1 MTHRQILEK
10 AVEELSKAGV
20 DEASNDAFV
29 LFEEAFSMNR
39 TGYLI
44 HGSEEAD
51 GNRIRVYEDM
61 IARRA
66 SRIPLQYITGKAYFM
81 GLVFNVTPDV
91 LIPRFD
97 TEILVEEALKYISS
111 DANVLD
117 MCTGSGCIAVSIA
130 HGSGAKVTGADIS
143 KEALKV
149 AKTNRELNN
158 VTNVDFINSDM
169 FEAVNGEFDMIVSNP
184 PYIRTGEVLKLMPEV
199 LEHEPHLAL
208 DGHEDGLF
216 FYEILARDSLRYL
229 KPSGMLIMEIGYD
242 QAEEVSR
249 LLDINNFTDIR
260 VIKDLAGLDRVIC
273 GRRK

>member
-1 MTHRQILEK
+1 
-10 AVEELSKAGV
+10 
-20 DEASNDAFV
+20 
-29 LFEEAFSMNR
+29 MN
-39 TGYLI
+39 
-44 HGSEEAD
+44 
-51 GNRIRVYEDM
+51 
-61 IARRA
+61 
-66 SRIPLQYITGKAYFM
+66 
-81 GLVFNVTPDV
+81 V
-91 LIPRFD
+91 LI
-97 TEILVEEALKYISS
+97 AISLS
-111 DANVLD
+111 VLSRHKPSSVKSNFIQFKIGLMFLDDISADADVLD

>member
-51 GNRIRVYEDM
+51 ENRIRVYEDM
-61 IARRA
+61 IAKRA

-97 TEILVEEALKYISS
+97 TEILVEEALKYISA

>member
-51 GNRIRVYEDM
+51 ENRIRVYEDM
-61 IARRA
+61 IAKRA

-199 LEHEPHLAL
+199 LEHEPNLAL

>member
-51 GNRIRVYEDM
+51 WNRIRVYEDM
-61 IARRA
+61 IAKRA

>member
-51 GNRIRVYEDM
+51 ENRIRVYEDM
-61 IARRA
+61 IAKRA

-97 TEILVEEALKYISS
+97 TEILVEEALKYISA
-111 DANVLD
+111 DADVLD